1 MNLKIIFLGHLMSC
15 DMGFIRVR
23 IFDKDC
29 ALVICLSFMII
40 SAIANTVQCV
50 LRRRNVPPPD
60 HLPMRE
66 VSRPYNAGSGALP
79 ILPASDDET
88 TSQDT
93 WNQQW
98 NQTGNCEFKTFKP

>member
-1 MNLKIIFLGHLMSC
+1 
-15 DMGFIRVR
+15 MGFIKLR
-23 IFDKDC
+23 IFDKDV
-29 ALVICLSFMII
+29 ALVVCLSFMII

-50 LRRRNVPPPD
+50 FRRRNVPHPGS
-60 HLPMRE
+60 LPMRE

-79 ILPASDDET
+79 ILPPSDDET

-98 NQTGNCEFKTFKP
+98 NQTTGNCEFKTFIP